1 MGRYEGGWNVVPDPA
16 WLNAG
21 DNAWQLTAATLVGLM
36 SIPGLA
42 ILYGGA
48 VQKRWAVN
56 SAMMAFYG
64 FAMVLIVWVLW
75 GFNMGFGSPVRIGSS
90 TTSFLSNF
98 VGRPGSVLGQINEQ
112 ARANIPRVS
121 GTGAMP
127 PFRFPQASLIYFQF
141 VFAAITPLLIL
152 GSVLG
157 RINFKAWMLF
167 VPLWSTFVYSINAFL
182 LWGGGWWAQQ
192 GAVDYSGGYVIHLAA
207 GTSGFV
213 AAAMVGPRLLRDREG
228 QPDPNNLLMVMAGAG
243 LLWLGWNGF
252 NGGDPYFANA
262 DAAAA
267 VLNTNLAA
275 ATAML
280 TWMTIDLLSFGKP
293 SMLGAVN
300 GMITGLVA
308 ITPAAGFVNGV
319 GAIAIGVAAST
330 IPWFTLNKLGN
341 RGIFARVDDALGVVH
356 THGFAGLVGGLMVGL
371 VADPKMIVY
380 LGSGKISA
388 FSVGGL
394 FYTGNGHQFQVQLGA
409 ALTIIVFDAV
419 MTFVVLK
426 AISLIVPLRLPDSV
440 LEIGD
445 GAIHG
450 EEIWV
455 PLPPHPVP
463 EPGPRPA
470 HPGAAVPTTGAAH
483 VSTDVSQPA
492 TQS

>member
-1 MGRYEGGWNVVPDPA
+1 MLGGLVPDPSF
-16 WLNAG
+16 LNAG

-48 VQKRWAVN
+48 VQKKWAVN
-56 SAMMAFYG
+56 SAMMAFYA

-75 GFNMGFGSPVRIGSS
+75 GFRMGFGSPLQIGSK
-90 TTSFLSNF
+90 TGLFSNF
-98 VGRPGSVLGQINEQ
+98 VGVPGSVLNDLSEQ
-112 ARANIPRVS
+112 ARANIPLLS
-121 GTGAMP
+121 GTGLMP
-127 PFRFPQASLIYFQF
+127 KFRFPNASLIYFQF
-141 VFAAITPLLIL
+141 VFAAITPILIL

-167 VPLWSTFVYSINAFL
+167 VPLWSSLVYSVNAFL

-213 AAAMVGPRLLRDREG
+213 AAAMVGPRLLKDRESH
-228 QPDPNNLLMVMAGAG
+228 PDPNNLLMVMAGAG

-275 ATAML
+275 GTAML
-280 TWMTIDLLSFGKP
+280 TWMFIDLFTSGKP
-293 SMLGAVN
+293 SLLGSVN

-308 ITPAAGFVNGV
+308 ITPAAGFVNGY
-319 GAIAIGVAAST
+319 GALAIGVCAAA

-341 RGIFARVDDALGVVH
+341 RGFFGKVDDALGVVH
-356 THGFAGLVGGLMVGL
+356 THGVAGLVGGLMVGL
-371 VADPKMIVY
+371 VAAPGMIVY
-380 LGSGKISA
+380 PGKVP

-394 FYTGNGHQFQVQLGA
+394 FATGSGHQFWVQLGA
-409 ALTIIVFDAV
+409 GLTIIAFDAFG
-419 MTFVVLK
+419 TFVILK
-426 AISLIVPLRLPDSV
+426 LISLVVPLSLSQEV
-440 LEIGD
+440 LEVGD

-455 PLPPHPVP
+455 PQPHPMP
-463 EPGPRPA
+463 APPPA
-470 HPGAAVPTTGAAH
+470 HAPLPEGAMASSLQT
-483 VSTDVSQPA
+483 
-492 TQS
+492 